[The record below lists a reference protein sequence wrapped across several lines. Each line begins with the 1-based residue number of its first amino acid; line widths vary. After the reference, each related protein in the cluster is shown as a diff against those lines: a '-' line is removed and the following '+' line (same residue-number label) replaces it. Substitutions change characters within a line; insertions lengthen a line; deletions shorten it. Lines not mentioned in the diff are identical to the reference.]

1 MTLKNILTGQP
12 LHMASLG
19 KRMLIGGVIALILII
34 LFLAGADYRDPAW
47 PKFWMVRPLI
57 IVPIAGAMGGAFSY
71 FVEDLRSQGSW
82 KTLVA
87 ILLSMIVYVVALWFG
102 SVLGLDGTYWN

>member
-1 MTLKNILTGQP
+1 
-12 LHMASLG
+12 
-19 KRMLIGGVIALILII
+19 MLIGGVLALILII

-71 FVEDLRSQGSW
+71 FVEDLRSQGGW
-82 KTLVA
+82 KTVLA
-87 ILLSMIVYVVALWFG
+87 ILLSMIVYVIALWFG